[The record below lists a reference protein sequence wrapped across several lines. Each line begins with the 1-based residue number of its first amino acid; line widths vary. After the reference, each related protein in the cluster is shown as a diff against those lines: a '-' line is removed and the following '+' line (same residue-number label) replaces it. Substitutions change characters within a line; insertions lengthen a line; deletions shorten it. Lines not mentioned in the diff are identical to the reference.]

1 MATKRLTEL
10 DFDGIKNNLK
20 LYLQSQEEFS
30 DYDFEASGLA
40 VLIDLLAYNTH
51 YNAVLAHM
59 TANEAFLDSAVK
71 RNSVASIA
79 KTMGYTARSARA
91 ARATINLT
99 IVPDPSY
106 TSGSYTLSRN
116 SIFRTTLNGKT
127 LNFYPSQDYVAT
139 RETSNGVTGYFF
151 TGIEIIEGL
160 RVQNSEIIEAGSR
173 SGPILMAN
181 PDVDTTTVRC
191 RVQESLTDTNV
202 VTYSYADDILNV
214 TSTSEIFYIEEALN
228 GFYQVA
234 FGDGVIGKQ
243 PEVGNVIRL
252 DYIAT
257 NAAAGNGATTFTAP
271 SNLTGSGET
280 VTLTVTSNSSGGAA
294 QESVDSI
301 RYNAP
306 RFNATKNRAVTAN
319 DYKALIIQNN
329 PNVKSVAVWGGED
342 NDPPIYGKVFISLQ
356 PEEGLII
363 TQDDKDAILR
373 DFIEP
378 RQPVAIVAE
387 FVDPEYTYIGMNA
400 NISYDAKKTTL
411 TEGQIKTTVNTEIES
426 YFNSVL
432 NKLDSNFYYSKLA
445 ARIVNQ
451 SPSFVAVNLELKL
464 QKRVAPTYNTA
475 LKYTFNFN
483 NKVNPFALYSNYF
496 TAKIGSASYEV
507 YVADVPNSDVK
518 APSYNGQGKLVL
530 KTVSRDIIVDANAG
544 TIDYDTGQVIL
555 NNLNIVSLSGS
566 SNVNFVIS
574 VQPHESAKDIKTEI
588 LSRTTETTASA
599 VIPTPSRNIILALDQ
614 TSADAPNNVFAG
626 VTITATP
633 KIADY

>member
-1 MATKRLTEL
+1 MATKRITEL

-99 IVPDPSY
+99 IIPDTSY

-363 TQDDKDAILR
+363 TQDDKDGILR

-483 NKVNPFALYSNYF
+483 NKVNPYALYSNYF

-507 YVADVPNSDVK
+507 YVADVPNADVK